1 MHISS
6 MREGRVARA
15 EPEVVRGQEWIEETE
30 DGTMITASTECVIC
44 QDLGNVININSI
56 GLHCLSKMISKLR

>member
-15 EPEVVRGQEWIEETE
+15 EPAVVRGQEWIEETE
-30 DGTMITASTECVIC
+30 DGTMITALTESVIC
-44 QDLGNVININSI
+44 QDLGN
-56 GLHCLSKMISKLR
+56 LS